1 MLVERLRDLPPG
13 MLSDLVDEAER
24 AGLRFPGRLATE
36 WASGVNRFDR
46 PGEAL
51 FAARAGSRVIG
62 MCGLNVDP
70 YTTAPRVGR
79 VRHLYVLEAHR
90 CDGVGRRLVE
100 AVIEAARGSFDRLRL
115 RTNNPAAARLY
126 EALGFSRCSEADCT
140 HALDLCGGGTKKA

>member
-1 MLVERLRDLPPG
+1 MLVEQLRDLPSG

-24 AGLRFPGRLATE
+24 AGLRFPGRLAAE

-51 FAARAGSRVIG
+51 FAARAGSRLIG

-70 YTTAPRVGR
+70 YMTVPRVGR

-90 CDGVGRRLVE
+90 RDGVGRCLIQ
-100 AVIEAARGSFDRLRL
+100 AVIGAASGHFDRLRL
-115 RTNNPAAARLY
+115 RTSNPAAARLY
-126 EALGFSRCSEADCT
+126 EAVGFARCAEADCSY
-140 HALDLCGGGTKKA
+140 ALDLCTEPS